1 MYAEGQALLTYIGS
15 IETYG
20 RTVVVIKG
28 NQVARWVRSWEFL
41 LQKLQKEAFFN
52 VFPLNSYTM
61 VVSL

>member
-28 NQVARWVRSWEFL
+28 NQVAR
-41 LQKLQKEAFFN
+41 
-52 VFPLNSYTM
+52 
-61 VVSL
+61 

>member
-28 NQVARWVRSWEFL
+28 NQVARWVRSREFL
-41 LQKLQKEAFFN
+41 LRKLQKEAFFQRISIN
-52 VFPLNSYTM
+52 
-61 VVSL
+61 